1 MLPLDCD
8 WLHPTYLALL
18 CPICSGT
25 LEMVMCFAV
34 DSTVAYTC
42 TGLWLGVLQLAMLWQ
57 GSCDAAHVFTWLLA
71 AGPVE
76 FAA

>member
-1 MLPLDCD
+1 
-8 WLHPTYLALL
+8 
-18 CPICSGT
+18 
-25 LEMVMCFAV
+25 MVMCFAV